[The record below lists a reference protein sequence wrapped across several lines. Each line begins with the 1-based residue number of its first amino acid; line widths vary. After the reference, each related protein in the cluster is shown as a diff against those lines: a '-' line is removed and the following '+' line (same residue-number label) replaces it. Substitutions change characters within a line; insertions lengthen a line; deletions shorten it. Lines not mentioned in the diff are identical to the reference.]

1 MKNASD
7 IIGSKVT
14 HGSPGYPV
22 KEVILDVLLLN
33 LKGEVEIQFQSGCF
47 TRLTKEEF
55 DTFLAKGELTYKEK
69 THGGFSTLVLS
80 K

>member
-1 MKNASD
+1 MNISN

-22 KEVILDVLLLN
+22 GEVISDVILL
-33 LKGEVEIQFQSGCF
+33 KDEVEIEFESGCF
-47 TRLTKEEF
+47 TRMTHEEF
-55 DTFLAKGELTYKEK
+55 DRFLAEEELHYKEK
-69 THGGFSTLVLS
+69 THGGLSTMVLI